1 MSSHD
6 ATEVFK
12 QAVTST
18 MRAISGDPDLQVS
31 FGRGKPYMQ
40 GQRARVP
47 LPDKN
52 LSEEKLA
59 SFRGKADQFALRS
72 RFHDETKHHDNRP
85 SLSAAQDIFDSIEE
99 SRLSCIGSY
108 LMKGVAENLQAEL
121 KDYCLEKGYDK
132 IENQSEAPLGE
143 ALGFLIREK
152 IIGIPIKT
160 CNTPPAAGVA
170 RLAMQAIQ

>member
-1 MSSHD
+1 MPSHD

-18 MRAISGDPDLQVS
+18 MRAISGDSDLQVS

-47 LPDKN
+47 LPDKD

-72 RFHDETKHHDNRP
+72 RFHDETKHYDNRP

-99 SRLSCIGSY
+99 ARLFCIGSY
-108 LMKGVAENLQAEL
+108 LMKGVGENLQAE
-121 KDYCLEKGYDK
+121 
-132 IENQSEAPLGE
+132 
-143 ALGFLIREK
+143 
-152 IIGIPIKT
+152 
-160 CNTPPAAGVA
+160 
-170 RLAMQAIQ
+170 